1 MAAVRKRKR
10 YRGRRLRPQFILF
23 CAVMLALL
31 CGLVLLVRRAPVF
44 RRPADT
50 PSATREI
57 VETPEPKENDVPAG
71 FVPAEGDIHAGS
83 LILVSNEHPYTFPAE
98 VELVT
103 TLEQNISGYMAR
115 DYSVKQEKTAF
126 AAFDALF
133 RAFADTTGRQD
144 VNISSAYRSYD
155 EQQEVYAASA
165 AENGEAHAA
174 SYVTQP
180 GCSEHHT
187 GLAVDLTRYDV
198 RTGHSYDFT
207 GEGEYGWIH
216 THGPEYGVVMRYAAD
231 KESITG
237 IAEET
242 WHLRYVGVPHAAYM
256 AEHNLCLEEYLDLL
270 RSYPVTNPLR
280 CNGCHIYFC
289 PEGQLVVPESGDYT
303 VSGNNVDGFV
313 VTIP

>member
-1 MAAVRKRKR
+1 MAARKRKR

-23 CAVMLALL
+23 CAVMLALV
-31 CGLVLLVRRAPVF
+31 CGAVLLLRKAPVF
-44 RRPADT
+44 RSRPGDPT
-50 PSATREI
+50 ATHVTEAGEAAAI
-57 VETPEPKENDVPAG
+57 PAG
-71 FVPAEGDIHAGS
+71 YVPAEGDIHNGS
-83 LILVSNEHPYTFPAE
+83 LILVSNDHPYTFPAE

-115 DYSVKQEKTAF
+115 DYTVKQEKTAF
-126 AAFDALF
+126 FAFDALF
-133 RAFADTTGRQD
+133 RAFAAATGKQD
-144 VNISSAYRSYD
+144 VNITSAYRSYD
-155 EQQEVYAASA
+155 EQQAVYAASV

-198 RTGHSYDFT
+198 RTGHSFDFT

-231 KESITG
+231 KEAITG
-237 IAEET
+237 IAQES

-270 RSYPVTNPLR
+270 RDYPVTNPLR
-280 CNGCHIYFC
+280 YKGCRIYFC
-289 PEGQLVVPESGDYT
+289 PEGQLYVPESGDYT
-303 VSGNNVDGFV
+303 VSGNNVDGFI
-313 VTIP
+313 VTVE

>member
-1 MAAVRKRKR
+1 MAAGRERKR

-23 CAVMLALL
+23 CAVMAALL
-31 CGLVLLVRRAPVF
+31 CGGVLLLRRAPVF
-44 RRPADT
+44 RHNATPVQSGDPATGDL
-50 PSATREI
+50 SAI
-57 VETPEPKENDVPAG
+57 PAG
-71 FVPAEGDIHAGS
+71 YVSADGNIHSGS
-83 LILVSNEHPYTFPAE
+83 LILVSNDHPYTFPAD

-103 TLEQNISGYMAR
+103 TLEQSISGYMAR
-115 DYSVKQEKTAF
+115 DYTVKQEKTAF
-126 AAFDALF
+126 AAFDSLL
-133 RAFADTTGRQD
+133 RAFAAATGRED

-155 EQQEVYAASA
+155 EQQAVYAASV
-165 AENGEAHAA
+165 AESGQDHAD

-231 KESITG
+231 KEAITG
-237 IAEET
+237 IAEES

-256 AEHNLCLEEYLDLL
+256 AEHNLCLEEYIDLL
-270 RSYPVTNPLR
+270 RSCPVSNPLR
-280 CNGCHIYFC
+280 YKGCRIYFC
-289 PEGQLVVPESGDYT
+289 PEGQLYVPESEEYT
-303 VSGNNVDGFV
+303 LSGNNVDGFI
-313 VTIP
+313 VTVS

>member
-1 MAAVRKRKR
+1 MAAGRKRKR

-23 CAVMLALL
+23 CAVMVALL
-31 CGLVLLVRRAPVF
+31 CGGVLLLRRAPVF
-44 RRPADT
+44 RHNVTPVQSDDPATGDL
-50 PSATREI
+50 SAI
-57 VETPEPKENDVPAG
+57 PAG
-71 FVPAEGDIHAGS
+71 YVTAEGDIHSGS
-83 LILVSNEHPYTFPAE
+83 LILVSNDHPYTFPAD

-115 DYSVKQEKTAF
+115 DYTVKQEKTAF
-126 AAFDALF
+126 AAFDSLF
-133 RAFADTTGRQD
+133 RAFANATGRED

-155 EQQEVYAASA
+155 EQQAVYAASV
-165 AENGEAHAA
+165 AESGQDHAD

-198 RTGHSYDFT
+198 RTGHSHDFT

-231 KESITG
+231 KEAITG
-237 IAEET
+237 IAEES

-256 AEHNLCLEEYLDLL
+256 AEHNLCLEEYIDLL
-270 RSYPVTNPLR
+270 RSYPVSSPLR
-280 CNGCHIYFC
+280 YKGCRIYYC
-289 PEGQLVVPESGDYT
+289 PEGQLWVPEGENYIL
-303 VSGNNVDGFV
+303 SGNNVDGFI
-313 VTIP
+313 VTVS

>member
-1 MAAVRKRKR
+1 MAAGRKRKR

-23 CAVMLALL
+23 CAVMVALV
-31 CGLVLLVRRAPVF
+31 CGGVLLLRRAPVF
-44 RRPADT
+44 RHNANPVQSCDPATGDL
-50 PSATREI
+50 SAI
-57 VETPEPKENDVPAG
+57 PAG
-71 FVPAEGDIHAGS
+71 YVTAEGDIHSGS
-83 LILVSNEHPYTFPAE
+83 LILVSNDHPYTFPAD

-115 DYSVKQEKTAF
+115 DYTVKQEKTAF
-126 AAFDALF
+126 AAFDSLF
-133 RAFADTTGRQD
+133 RAFANATGRED

-155 EQQEVYAASA
+155 EQQAVYAASV
-165 AENGEAHAA
+165 AEDGQDHAD

-231 KESITG
+231 KEAITG
-237 IAEET
+237 IAEES

-270 RSYPVTNPLR
+270 RDYSVSGPLR
-280 CNGCHIYFC
+280 YKGCRIYFC
-289 PEGQLVVPESGDYT
+289 PEGQLYVPESEEYT
-303 VSGNNVDGFV
+303 LSGNNVDGYI
-313 VTIP
+313 VTVY